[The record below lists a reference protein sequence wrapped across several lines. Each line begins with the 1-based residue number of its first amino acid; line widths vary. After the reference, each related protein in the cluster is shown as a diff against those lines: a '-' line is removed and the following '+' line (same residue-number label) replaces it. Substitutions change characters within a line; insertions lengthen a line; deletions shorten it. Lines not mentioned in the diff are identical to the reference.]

1 MNYVCIKLEF
11 DGNIAILTLNQ
22 PEALN
27 AVSFEMLGEL
37 ADAMEQIESREDEI
51 RCLVIT
57 GAGRGFCSGAD
68 VTGIR
73 SSMITEDERDI
84 GEPLETQYNPLFLR
98 LRDLGMP
105 IITAVNGPAAG
116 VGMSLALMGD
126 LVLAARSCY
135 FLQAFSRIGLI
146 PDGGATYLLP
156 RLVGRAR
163 AMELSLL
170 AEKLP
175 AETAL
180 QWGLI
185 NRVYEDEQ
193 LMPEA
198 IKMAKRLSGGPTAT
212 YRLLR
217 KAYWQ
222 SLENSYREQLDLE
235 RILQR
240 DAGRT
245 EDFVEGVLAFLERRP
260 AQFRGK

>member
-1 MNYVCIKLEF
+1 MKYVCIKLEF
-11 DGNIAILTLNQ
+11 AGNIAILTLNK

-27 AVSFEMLGEL
+27 AVSFEMLREL
-37 ADAMEQIESREDEI
+37 ADGMEQIESRADEI
-51 RCLVIT
+51 RCLLFT

-68 VTGIR
+68 ITGFTDY
-73 SSMITEDERDI
+73 MTAGNERDI
-84 GEPLETQYNPLFLR
+84 GEPLETWYNPLFLR

-135 FLQAFSRIGLI
+135 FLQAFSRVGLI

-163 AMELSLL
+163 AMELSML

-185 NRVYEDEQ
+185 NRVYDDEQ

-198 IKMAKRLSGGPTAT
+198 LKMAKRLSEGPTAT

-217 KAYWQ
+217 KAYWR
-222 SLENSYREQLDLE
+222 SLENTYGEQLDLE
-235 RILQR
+235 RILQK

-245 EDFVEGVLAFLERRP
+245 EDFIEGSLAFLERRP
-260 AQFRGK
+260 ARFKGR